1 MDALAAEAFLNAS
14 HKVYG
19 LAMRPLSLGHAFVLE
34 SLGNPFYHGRLGTP
48 EELRVAAWICANPPL
63 CALRLGGAG
72 NLWWRYRT
80 RNADFEREVA
90 RWKVF
95 VDDFCTPPQLWTK
108 APKAGES
115 RAEPS
120 RIPHQIS
127 TAVRLMRLGMS
138 EREAWQTPVGIA
150 SWYEAAGYE
159 TESGSRLDIVTDS
172 ERVAILRQKLREQ
185 QAAASDIKGKDEG
198 NG

>member
-1 MDALAAEAFLNAS
+1 MDSLAAEAFLNAS

-19 LAMRPLSLGHAFVLE
+19 LALRPLSLGHAFVLE

-48 EELRVAAWICANPPL
+48 EELRVAAWICSHPPL
-63 CALRLGGAG
+63 TALRLDGAG
-72 NLWWRYRT
+72 NLFWRWRT

-90 RWKVF
+90 RWKVY

-108 APKAGES
+108 AAKAGEE

-120 RIPHQIS
+120 RVPHQIS

-138 EREAWQTPVGIA
+138 EGQAWQTPVGA
-150 SWYEAAGYE
+150 AAWYEAAGYE
-159 TESGSRLDIVTDS
+159 TETGSRLDIVTDS
-172 ERVAILRQKLREQ
+172 ERVAILRQKLRQ
-185 QAAASDIKGKDEG
+185 QAADMEDKGDG
-198 NG
+198 